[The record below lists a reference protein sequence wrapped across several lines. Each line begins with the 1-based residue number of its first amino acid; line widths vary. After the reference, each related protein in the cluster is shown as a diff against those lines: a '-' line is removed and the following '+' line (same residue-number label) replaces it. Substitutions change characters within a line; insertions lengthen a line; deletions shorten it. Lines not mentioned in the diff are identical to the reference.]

1 MRTNLPLWTLLGLIL
16 SFHSFAQ
23 VSDTQK
29 IPNLALTVSAR
40 DQENGKTGN
49 SIYLFT
55 FVSNQGECT
64 LSTLRIRCESYSLTN
79 REKSFRPEIWH
90 SSTKDGTLIVRNK
103 ANRLEVSETLNDF
116 EGETKSSYIF
126 GYRKDQST
134 PSVISLTSFS
144 GGSMTT
150 IRHFNQVQTIN
161 YVPFKG
167 SEAFVQLDCNTIWL
181 PGVDT
186 TK

>member
-1 MRTNLPLWTLLGLIL
+1 MRINLPLWTLLGLIL

-29 IPNLALTVSAR
+29 IPNLELSVAAK

-55 FVSNQGECT
+55 LMTGQGECSLT
-64 LSTLRIRCESYSLTN
+64 TLRIRCESYSPTN
-79 REKSFRPEIWH
+79 RDKSFRPEIWH
-90 SSTKDGTLIVRNK
+90 SSTRDGSLIVRNK
-103 ANRLEVSETLNDF
+103 SNQLDVSETLKDF
-116 EGETKSSYIF
+116 VGETKSAYLF
-126 GYRKDQST
+126 GYRRVQSSSSAIT
-134 PSVISLTSFS
+134 LTSFS
-144 GGSMTT
+144 GGSIMTIHAIKEVHT
-150 IRHFNQVQTIN
+150 VNF
-161 YVPFKG
+161 VPFKG
-167 SEAFVQLDCNTIWL
+167 SEAFVQLDCNTLWL